1 MSEKFKFNDTSG
13 IYFITP
19 TISSWIDLFTKSE
32 YCEII
37 LDSLRYCQ
45 KEKGLLIHSWCIMP
59 SHLHLI
65 ISALNKNH
73 ADIIRDFKT
82 FTSKKITDQIKSGH
96 DSRKEWLIR
105 LFGEEAMKSNR
116 KEKYKV
122 WQNGNHPV
130 QLDTNVMIEERLNYI
145 HDNPVK
151 AEYVYKA
158 EDYVYSSAF
167 DYADGKGLLEIVR
180 L

>member
-1 MSEKFKFNDTSG
+1 
-13 IYFITP
+13 
-19 TISSWIDLFTKSE
+19 
-32 YCEII
+32 
-37 LDSLRYCQ
+37 
-45 KEKGLLIHSWCIMP
+45 MP

-65 ISALNKNH
+65 ISALKESH
-73 ADIIRDFKT
+73 SDIIRDFKT
-82 FTSKKITDQIKSGH
+82 FTSKKFTDQIKSGN
-96 DSRKEWLIR
+96 DSRKDWLIR
-105 LFGEEAMKSNR
+105 IFGEETMKSNR

-158 EDYVYSSAF
+158 EDYVYSSAI

>member
-1 MSEKFKFNDTSG
+1 
-13 IYFITP
+13 
-19 TISSWIDLFTKSE
+19 
-32 YCEII
+32 
-37 LDSLRYCQ
+37 
-45 KEKGLLIHSWCIMP
+45 MP

-65 ISALNKNH
+65 ISALNENH
-73 ADIIRDFKT
+73 SDIIRDFKT
-82 FTSKKITDQIKSGH
+82 FTSKQIMDEIKLGN
-96 DSRKEWLIR
+96 DSRKDWLIR
-105 LFGEEAMKSNR
+105 LLEEEAIKSNR
-116 KEKYKV
+116 NEKFKV

-158 EDYVYSSAF
+158 EDYVYSSAI